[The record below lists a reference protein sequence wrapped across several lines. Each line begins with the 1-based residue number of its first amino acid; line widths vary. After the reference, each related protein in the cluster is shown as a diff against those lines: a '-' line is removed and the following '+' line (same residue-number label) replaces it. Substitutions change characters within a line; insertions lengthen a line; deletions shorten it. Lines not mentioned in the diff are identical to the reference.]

1 MIALPDSGGE
11 TDIGESVPRGTEPV
25 PESDFEAFERLKG
38 RVVTARSAYACCRN
52 SSLRSGSAMVQLA
65 AQIRSWYSNP
75 PLRESATP
83 VPNLMPLFFAVF
95 KLASQTGQA
104 SRIAFVPVLANGAP
118 ANVILGYVDLPSSD
132 GEMDRMEQVLQQ
144 PAQQLKRTIDQCWRC
159 VTSKMLPQRKA
170 RRTVRVKF
178 KDGSVQK
185 LQLRIP
191 HK

>member
-1 MIALPDSGGE
+1 
-11 TDIGESVPRGTEPV
+11 
-25 PESDFEAFERLKG
+25 
-38 RVVTARSAYACCRN
+38 
-52 SSLRSGSAMVQLA
+52 MVQLA

-95 KLASQTGQA
+95 KLSRQTGQA
-104 SRIAFVPVLANGAP
+104 SRIAFVPVLSNGAP
-118 ANVILGYVDLPSSD
+118 ANVILGYVDLPTSD